1 MYLDDLLD
9 GHKRQQLDAHLSSCS
24 RCREEIEQ
32 MRAVTRSLNALPKV
46 SSSDS
51 FDLVLQARL
60 RQQIR
65 QEVPNHTIR
74 WLPFFENLKA
84 PSFAVAAVLLMFIG
98 AMLHRFYGTPQAQ
111 PQFQVQGQGPAATQD
126 FVKNV
131 SIADPGYMV
140 VAHRDTVN
148 NRIVIIN
155 YVDID
160 NITPARDT
168 LLRRARLSSQ
178 QNNEFPDLK
187 QAPPKQVRSIPAPAH
202 SNRPRI
208 QYATEY
214 RF

>member
-1 MYLDDLLD
+1 
-9 GHKRQQLDAHLSSCS
+9 
-24 RCREEIEQ
+24 
-32 MRAVTRSLNALPKV
+32 
-46 SSSDS
+46 
-51 FDLVLQARL
+51 
-60 RQQIR
+60 
-65 QEVPNHTIR
+65 
-74 WLPFFENLKA
+74 
-84 PSFAVAAVLLMFIG
+84 
-98 AMLHRFYGTPQAQ
+98 
-111 PQFQVQGQGPAATQD
+111 
-126 FVKNV
+126 
-131 SIADPGYMV
+131 MV